1 MKPPKPPR
9 DDDDKSTK
17 SAASVASNTHA
28 TADREGLIGMH
39 ARAKRAEN
47 VFAHKLVM
55 PVDAYIPPVFNKS
68 KKSAKFLKDALGDNF
83 IFSSIDAN
91 EINSLVNA
99 MKEEKFQAG
108 TTIIKQGDIG
118 DFFYIVEV
126 GTIKYVVDEKTVGE
140 CTVGGS
146 FGELALLY
154 NCPRAA
160 TCVADSDAVVWKVD
174 QMTFR
179 HLLASKTS
187 QEEERIKTLLRK
199 VEFLKDLDD
208 EKLSNIFDAMT
219 EISFKKGDCV
229 FKKGERGDV
238 FYIIETGTIKI
249 QNIGAGDSKFMD
261 QVYGATDSF
270 GERALLTGEARA
282 GTAMVTEE
290 SKCLCLSRETFEKVL
305 GPLQGLIEYSMAK
318 RVLMGIPI
326 FANSKFTAHEMDQLT
341 KKFKYTAFDAG
352 DKIAKQG
359 VPFKHRLYI
368 IRKGRVSITEKN
380 GSVKEL
386 HSGDYF
392 GDTFLLSS
400 NDKLSTQT
408 ITTLDRTICGILTQE
423 DIELVIGKM
432 ERLGKPLA
440 SKKKADVKLSEVKKH
455 RILGVGSFGKVWL
468 ASCPKLGG
476 TYALKMLT
484 KIEIIGHSQVDG
496 VIREKN
502 IMASVDHPFIVN
514 LVASFQDDKFLY
526 MLIGL
531 VQGGELFTVI
541 HTPTHDG
548 LSDKRA
554 VFYGGCVLESLSHL
568 HKMKI
573 CYRDLKPE
581 NLLIDKEGYCILTDL
596 GFAKHVSKKTYTL
609 CGTPEYL
616 APEIILSKGHDKGVD
631 YWAYGVL
638 LYEMLV
644 GYSPFFGQGGDQVA
658 MFKRIVQQKF
668 SFPDKVC
675 QENAKDLIK
684 HLLVRSVTSR
694 YGCLVN
700 ADDDIRNHEWF
711 GSLSFDKLIK
721 KKVNAP
727 WIPSIKDALDSSN
740 FESYAY
746 MEKEKQKLK
755 TLTNAQQALF
765 REF

>member
-1 MKPPKPPR
+1 
-9 DDDDKSTK
+9 
-17 SAASVASNTHA
+17 VASPESSSTW
-28 TADREGLIGMH
+28 TSPT
-39 ARAKRAEN
+39 AKRNEN
-47 VFAHKLVM
+47 VFAHKLVL
-55 PVDAYIPPVFNKS
+55 PVDSYTPPVYPKS
-68 KKSAKFLKDALGDNF
+68 KASTDFLKHALGDNF
-83 IFSSIDAN
+83 IFSSLDET
-91 EINSLVNA
+91 EIESLVCA
-99 MKEEKFQAG
+99 MKEEKVDSG
-108 TTIIKQGDIG
+108 KTIIKQGDIG
-118 DFFYIVEV
+118 DFFYIVEK
-126 GTIKYVVDEKTVGE
+126 GTIKYIVNEEEVGE
-140 CTVGGS
+140 CSAGGS

-160 TCVADSDAVVWKVD
+160 TCIASAESVLWKVD

-179 HLLASKTS
+179 HMLASKSS
-187 QEEERIKTLLRK
+187 QEEERIKSVLRK
-199 VEFLKDLDD
+199 VDFLKDLDGD
-208 EKLSNIFDAMT
+208 KLSNAYDAMT
-219 EISFKKGDCV
+219 AISFHKGDYV
-229 FKKGERGDV
+229 FNKGEQGDV
-238 FYIIETGTIKI
+238 FYIVEKGNVKI
-249 QNIGAGDSKFMD
+249 QDIGAGDSKFVD
-261 QVYGATDSF
+261 QEYGPADSF

-282 GTAMVTEE
+282 GTAIATVDT
-290 SKCLCLSRETFEKVL
+290 KCLCLSRETFEKVL
-305 GPLQGLIEYSMAK
+305 GPLQGLIEYAMAK

-326 FANSKFTAHEMDQLT
+326 FANSEFSPHEMDTLT

-352 DKIAKQG
+352 DIIAKEG

-368 IRKGRVSITEKN
+368 IRKGKVNIVDKN
-380 GSVKEL
+380 GTMQHL

-392 GDTFLLSS
+392 GDAYLQTAE
-400 NDKLSTQT
+400 DKLSGQT
-408 ITTLDRTICGILTQE
+408 ISAVDRTICGILTKS
-423 DIELVIGKM
+423 DIEHVVGDIG
-432 ERLGKPLA
+432 RLGKPVA
-440 SKKKADVKLSEVKKH
+440 AKKKADVNLSDVKKH

-468 ASCPKLGG
+468 ASCDKLGG

-502 IMASVDHPFIVN
+502 IMDSVCHPFIVN
-514 LVASFQDDKFLY
+514 LMASFQDDKFLY

-581 NLLIDKEGYCILTDL
+581 NLLIDSSGYCILTDL
-596 GFAKHVSKKTYTL
+596 GFAKYVTKKTYTL

-631 YWAYGVL
+631 YWAFGVL

-644 GYSPFFGQGGDQVA
+644 GYSPFFGRGGDQVA
-658 MFKRIVQQKF
+658 MFKRIVQQKY
-668 SFPDKVC
+668 SFPEKLCSD
-675 QENAKDLIK
+675 NAKSMIK
-684 HLLVRSVTSR
+684 LLLVRSVTSR

-700 ADDDIRNHEWF
+700 ADADIRNHAWF
-711 GSLSFDKLIK
+711 SDLSFDKLLK

-727 WIPSIKDALDSSN
+727 WIPKIKDPFDSSN

-746 MEKEKQKLK
+746 MEKEKPKLK
-755 TLTNAQQALF
+755 TLTAAQQALF
-765 REF
+765 KEF